1 MLRPFGRPRGLLS
14 ECYLV
19 TGSEGCLGS
28 WVLARL
34 LDAGARCIGLD
45 LRAEGTRLRQLV
57 RAELV
62 AQIEFVVGDI
72 VEEGLVERVVSE
84 HGVSRVIHLAAL
96 QIPFVAAAPAQG
108 AEVNVV
114 GTVRVFEAAA
124 VARAQVKG
132 LAYASSAAVFDQAG
146 ALKPATL
153 YGVFKLA
160 NEETARVFAEKDGVA
175 SIGLRP
181 WAVFGPGR
189 DQGLTAA
196 PTHALKAVTLG
207 ESYRI
212 PFGGRLDLQ
221 YARDVADAFIASAL
235 APGAG
240 ARVANLR
247 GSVVSVD
254 EFIEVVDAVRPG
266 AAQLLTHES
275 EPIPIIAEPGGTF
288 VDELLGEAPRT
299 PLASAVRETLDHFE
313 ERARLGELCAADL
326 VRD

>member
-1 MLRPFGRPRGLLS
+1 
-14 ECYLV
+14 
-19 TGSEGCLGS
+19 
-28 WVLARL
+28 VLARL
-34 LDAGARCIGLD
+34 LDAGARCVALD
-45 LRAEGTRLRQLV
+45 VRSDGTRLRQLV
-57 RAELV
+57 QQERIGQV
-62 AQIEFVVGDI
+62 EFVVGDI
-72 VEEGLVERVVSE
+72 VEEGLVERVVRR

-96 QIPFVAAAPAQG
+96 QIPFVAAAPAHG

-124 VARAQVKG
+124 AARDQVKG
-132 LAYASSAAVFDQAG
+132 LAYASSAAVFDQSG
-146 ALKPATL
+146 ALEPASL

-160 NEETARVFAEKDGVA
+160 NEGTARIFAEADGVA
-175 SIGLRP
+175 SVGLRP

-196 PTHALKAVTLG
+196 PTHALKAVALG
-207 ESYRI
+207 EPYRI

-221 YARDVADAFIASAL
+221 YARDVADAFIAGAL
-235 APGAG
+235 AAGVG

-254 EFIEVVDAVRPG
+254 EFIQVVDTLRPG

-275 EPIPIIAEPGGTF
+275 EPIPIVAEPGGPL
-288 VDELLGEAPRT
+288 VDELLAETPRT
-299 PLASAVRETLDHFE
+299 PLVAAVRETLEHFE
-313 ERARLGELCAADL
+313 ARRRVGELRESDV

>member
-1 MLRPFGRPRGLLS
+1 LS
-14 ECYLV
+14 ECFLV
-19 TGSEGCLGS
+19 TGSEGCIGS
-28 WVLARL
+28 WVVARL
-34 LDAGARCIGLD
+34 VDAGARCVALD
-45 LRAEGTRLRQLV
+45 VRADGTRIRQLV
-57 RAELV
+57 PAERLEHV
-62 AQIEFVVGDI
+62 QFVVGDI
-72 VEEGLVERVVSE
+72 VEEGLVERVV
-84 HGVSRVIHLAAL
+84 HKHRVSRIIHLAAL
-96 QIPFVAAAPAQG
+96 QIPFVAAAPARG

-124 VARAQVKG
+124 AVRDQVKG
-132 LAYASSAAVFDQAG
+132 LAYASSAAVFG
-146 ALKPATL
+146 ETEVLGPATL

-160 NEETARVFAEKDGVA
+160 NEGTARVFAETDGVA

-207 ESYRI
+207 EPYRI

-221 YARDVADAFIASAL
+221 YARDVADAFIAGAL
-235 APGAG
+235 VTGVG

-275 EPIPIIAEPGGTF
+275 EPIPIVAEPAGTLL
-288 VDELLGEAPRT
+288 VELLGETPRT
-299 PLASAVRETLDHFE
+299 PLATAVRETLEHFE
-313 ERARLGELCAADL
+313 ERGRLGELRAGGV